1 MRQVLV
7 LLFPGFEEVE
17 ALVPIDLLRRVD
29 VKVTSLSLDKNLA
42 VKGAHDI
49 YCFADIIMDSIKLE
63 TFDGLILPGGPG
75 VFNLQE
81 MPEVIKLMQYF
92 SDHGKLIAA
101 ICAAP
106 ILLNKAGC
114 LPKRFTAHSCVE
126 SVLKG
131 CDIQSDVVLDKNIIT
146 ARGPGAVFPFTFA
159 IIQRLTSSES
169 VIKLKESIHYEK

>member
-1 MRQVLV
+1 MRQILV

-29 VKVTSLSLDKNLA
+29 VKVTSLSVNKDFT

-49 YCFADIIMDSIKLE
+49 CCFADVIADSIRLE
-63 TFDGLILPGGPG
+63 AFDGLILPGGPG

-81 MPEVIKLMQYF
+81 ISEVIKLIQYF

-106 ILLNKAGC
+106 ILLNKAAC
-114 LPKRFTAHSCVE
+114 LPKHFTAHSCVE

-131 CDIQSDVVLDKNIIT
+131 CDVQSDVVIDKNIIT
-146 ARGPGAVFPFTFA
+146 ARGPGAVFPFAFA
-159 IIQRLTSSES
+159 IIQRLTSSET